1 LTARAEITWVGHGTV
16 LVAMDG
22 VTMIT
27 DPVLRGRVAHLRR
40 VAPPIGELPPVDAVL
55 VSHQHGDH
63 LDPRSLVRLGRDSR
77 LIAPPG
83 ASTYLRRRGFRDVT
97 EVRPGEE
104 VAVGSVAVTA
114 TDAEHAGSR
123 TVGKSGLAVGYMLNG
138 SRRIYFAGD
147 TDLFPGLAELAPVDV
162 ALLPI
167 WGWGPVLGPGH
178 LDPAGAARAAA
189 LLGARNVVPIHW
201 GTYAPVHILLR
212 SRPVWLDEPPDRFRE
227 ELALAAPDAEL
238 RVLAPG
244 ETARF

>member
-1 LTARAEITWVGHGTV
+1 LTVRAEITWVGHGTV
-16 LVAMDG
+16 LVEMDG

-27 DPVLRGRVAHLRR
+27 DPLLRARVAHLRR
-40 VAPPIGELPPVDAVL
+40 VAPPARELPPLDAVL

-63 LDPRSLVRLGRDSR
+63 LDPRSLALIGRNSR

-83 ASTYLRRRGFRDVT
+83 ASKYLRRRGFEDVT
-97 EVRPGEE
+97 EVRPGED
-104 VAVGSVAVTA
+104 VAVGPVTVTA
-114 TDAEHAGSR
+114 THAEHAGSR
-123 TVGKSGLAVGYMLNG
+123 TVGQSGLAVGFVLEG

-147 TDLFPGLAELAPVDV
+147 TDIFPGLAELAPVDV

-189 LLGARNVVPIHW
+189 LLGARSVVPIHW
-201 GTYAPVHILLR
+201 GTYAPVHILVR
-212 SRPVWLDEPPDRFRE
+212 SRPVWLDDPPDRFRA
-227 ELALAAPDAEL
+227 ELEVEAPDTEL